1 MLFPKMV
8 IIKKTYIHNILD
20 KTRALFEGLQ
30 AGDRSCLARS
40 ITLVESTNK

>member
-1 MLFPKMV
+1 MLITKIV
-8 IIKKTYIHNILD
+8 IIKTYIPYILD